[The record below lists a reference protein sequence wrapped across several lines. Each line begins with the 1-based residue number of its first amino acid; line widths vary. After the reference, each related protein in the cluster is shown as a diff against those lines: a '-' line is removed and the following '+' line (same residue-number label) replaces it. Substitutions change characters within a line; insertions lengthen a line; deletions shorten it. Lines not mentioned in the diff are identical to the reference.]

1 MFIIRI
7 FRFLDDAL
15 CGYLREEFIEL
26 EQWMIEINQKNP
38 YKYIG
43 VDDIIDETNTLDGFY
58 LSGAKGTYLHKELFY
73 KNLLNRTDTLND
85 QEKQQLD
92 AANNYVFSRNDLSK
106 NGRALFILLSA
117 ANDLRIQS
125 FVLYHNT
132 VLLMNLIYCPTF
144 VFFLWSNASLEL
156 CIEDIMN
163 L

>member
-1 MFIIRI
+1 M
-7 FRFLDDAL
+7 

-26 EQWMIEINQKNP
+26 EQWLIEVNQKNP
-38 YKYIG
+38 YNYIG
-43 VDDIIDETNTLDGFY
+43 VDDLIGETDTLDMFY
-58 LSGAKGTYLHKELFY
+58 QSGAKGTEMHKDLFY
-73 KNLLNRTDTLND
+73 KSLKNHTETLND
-85 QEKQQLD
+85 QEQKQED

-117 ANDLRIQS
+117 ANDLKIQS

-132 VLLMNLIYCPTF
+132 VCLMNLFYCPTF
-144 VFFLWSNASLEL
+144 ILFLWSNVSLDL